1 MFLICSSER
10 VLGCAL
16 YSLSKKWKV
25 LGIWG
30 SGMDKNNGKGVLK
43 GRHDLCTKRMQYIDV
58 SEDSQLTILLQSASV
73 V

>member
-10 VLGCAL
+10 VLDCAL
-16 YSLSKKWKV
+16 YSLSKEWKV

-30 SGMDKNNGKGVLK
+30 SGERVLK
-43 GRHDLCTKRMQYIDV
+43 NRHDLCTKRMQHIDV
-58 SEDSQLTILLQSASV
+58 LENSQPAILLQLTSV